1 MGKITYADK
10 VALNDNPNIADINK
24 VKDTDMNEIKNVVN
38 QNETKL
44 LLAVSNTAP
53 AQCSEGDM
61 YFNTSSNLIYTATGT
76 NTWGS
81 TGVAPTLN
89 TIYVVL
95 STNLIYA
102 YNGTTLISIGGK
114 QPENTYSTSQDNSYS
129 CAFLNGTVLF
139 ESQSTG
145 GESGDVLLTDSAAN
159 YRKIEIEYTD
169 WDQDVYE
176 GITTIYN
183 PNGKLI
189 NIHVS
194 RYNTQNNQAYLASTR
209 YSISGT
215 TMQIV
220 SLYTGLY
227 RLGGSPSSGNYVRI
241 RRVIGYK

>member
-44 LLAVSNTAP
+44 LLEVSNTAP
-53 AQCSEGDM
+53 AQCSTGDM
-61 YFNTSSNLIYTATGT
+61 YFNTSSNLIYTATAT

-95 STNLIYA
+95 STNSTYA
-102 YNGTTLISIGGK
+102 YNGTTLVSIGEK
-114 QPENTYSTSQDNSYS
+114 QLE
-129 CAFLNGTVLF
+129 GVVLF

-176 GITTIYN
+176 GIATIYN
-183 PNGKLI
+183 PNGKLV

-227 RLGGSPSSGNYVRI
+227 RLGGSPSAGNYVRI